1 MPWWTWFLVGI
12 AVLAFVYAAFVVVLL
27 LAGRR
32 GEARTLATFIPTAS
46 CSSADSHATRVYRD
60 AGS

>member
-12 AVLAFVYAAFVVVLL
+12 AVLALVYAAFVVVLV
-27 LAGRR
+27 LAGRIA
-32 GEARTLATFIPTAS
+32 ARTLATFIPSWWSRGRLA
-46 CSSADSHATRVYRD
+46 ATRVYRD